1 MHWVFSFLRIIIL
14 AYDIMISD
22 INIFL
27 TGGAGAQSGSV
38 SALGADGRSQ
48 RLKCRKMPV
57 QILISTD

>member
-1 MHWVFSFLRIIIL
+1 
-14 AYDIMISD
+14 MISD

-27 TGGAGAQSGSV
+27 TGGAVAQSGSV